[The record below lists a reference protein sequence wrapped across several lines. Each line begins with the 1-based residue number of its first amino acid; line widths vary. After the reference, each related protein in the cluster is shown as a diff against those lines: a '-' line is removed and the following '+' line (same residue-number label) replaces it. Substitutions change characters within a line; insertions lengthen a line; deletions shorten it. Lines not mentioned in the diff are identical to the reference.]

1 MEWNQ
6 ICEDKTLRD
15 LPYKIEMNEWGNI
28 VMSPASNRHGNIQ
41 TKIAFFL
48 MTMMKNGTVLT
59 ECSVDTAKGVKVA
72 DVAWASSGFLEKHRG
87 ETPYCAAPEICV
99 EIMSPSNTNAEMMFK
114 RDLYFAKGALEYW
127 LCDEDGNL
135 RFYGGSGKALEGS
148 ELYPQM
154 TDKIEVDA

>member
-1 MEWNQ
+1 M
-6 ICEDKTLRD
+6 RD

-59 ECSVDTAKGVKVA
+59 ECSVETSKGVKVA
-72 DVAWASSGFLEKHRG
+72 DVAWASSSFLEKNRG
-87 ETPYCAAPEICV
+87 QTPYLAAPEICV
-99 EIMSPSNTNAEMMFK
+99 EIMSPSNTEAEMMHK
-114 RDLYFAKGALEYW
+114 RNLYFAKGALEYW

-135 RFYGGSGKALEGS
+135 RFFGVRGTLLEKS

>member
-6 ICEDKTLRD
+6 ICQDKTLRD

-41 TKIAFFL
+41 TKIAYFL

-59 ECSVDTAKGVKVA
+59 ECSVDTPKGVKVA
-72 DVAWASSGFLEKHRG
+72 DVAWASASFLGRNRG
-87 ETPYCAAPEICV
+87 DTPYREAPEICV
-99 EIMSPSNTNAEMMFK
+99 EIMSPSNREAEMMEK
-114 RDLYFAKGALEYW
+114 RDLYIAKGAMEYW

-135 RFYGGSGKALEGS
+135 RFFDGEGKLETS
-148 ELYPQM
+148 SLYPRM
-154 TDKIEVDA
+154 ALKIEVEA